1 MEALAAVKRRL
12 AHHSTVGS
20 SSSQHSQ
27 NRSRPGQIPDTVSSL
42 HCYRFAENIG
52 TTSTATTSMQR
63 VAELSPTFEDMIMY
77 IIQRNSQDFKLWDAL
92 NISMYVKAV
101 CFPCVAFWR
110 FRAVQSG
117 SIIVQYITNYFTNS
131 FSLENS
137 PARKQYQCFHELKGS
152 KHI

>member
-1 MEALAAVKRRL
+1 
-12 AHHSTVGS
+12 
-20 SSSQHSQ
+20 
-27 NRSRPGQIPDTVSSL
+27 
-42 HCYRFAENIG
+42 
-52 TTSTATTSMQR
+52 MQR

-101 CFPCVAFWR
+101 CFSCVAFWR
-110 FRAVQSG
+110 FRAVQFG

-137 PARKQYQCFHELKGS
+137 PARKSISMFS
-152 KHI
+152 